1 MPSPKKKPAL
11 GQFLGAPVVGAARE
25 QPTAPKPTGN
35 GKTQSVALANPPRS
49 RERGKMQTIYFGLD
63 GDLPKVWKA
72 ENALKVSRAVPGRIG
87 LSLLLR
93 IGLDWIDEELERN
106 PDALIARAARI
117 AGVDEA

>member
-11 GQFLGAPVVGAARE
+11 GKFLGAPVVGVRDQASPRKAMS
-25 QPTAPKPTGN
+25 N
-35 GKTQSVALANPPRS
+35 GKKQPVALVKAPRAA
-49 RERGKMQTIYFGLD
+49 EGGKMQTVYLRD

-93 IGLDWIDEELERN
+93 VGLDWIDEELERN
-106 PDALIARAARI
+106 PDAVLARAARV
-117 AGVDEA
+117 AGAEEE

>member
-1 MPSPKKKPAL
+1 
-11 GQFLGAPVVGAARE
+11 
-25 QPTAPKPTGN
+25 
-35 GKTQSVALANPPRS
+35 
-49 RERGKMQTIYFGLD
+49 MQTIYLRD

-106 PDALIARAARI
+106 PDALLARAARI
-117 AGVDEA
+117 AGADDA